1 MAEPR
6 AFISFDVDHNSSDK
20 ILFAGQ
26 AWHSKTPFA
35 HEDWSAKSPMPQS
48 QWEAIVKQKINK
60 THLLI
65 VLVGKHMSTATGVV
79 KEIEMAR
86 SQNVPYFGVY
96 VDGANSS
103 STLPTGLSRN
113 RVIAWTWDG
122 IANAVTQMM
131 GEGKNAVTRA

>member
-6 AFISFDVDHNSSDK
+6 AFISFDVDNNSTDK
-20 ILFAGQ
+20 VMFAGQ

-35 HEDWSAKSPMPQS
+35 HEDWSAKSPMPQL
-48 QWEAIVKQKINK
+48 QWEAIIREKINK

-65 VLVGKHMSTATGVV
+65 VLVGRHMATATGVV

-86 SQNVPYFGVY
+86 SQNIPFFGVY
-96 VDGANSS
+96 VDGANST

-113 RVIAWTWDG
+113 RVILWTWDG
-122 IANAVTQMM
+122 IAGAVTQMM
-131 GEGKNAVTRA
+131 GEGKNAVNPS